1 MNLIKRILAAIMVL
15 AVLLSFAG
23 CGDTTWIAEIDG
35 TVVPSGLYIYYQT
48 EGYGNA
54 LLELYR
60 SNSDYLMPY
69 LYFYN
74 YGAVYADILGVEMS
88 DGKTVEEY
96 INEYAMNMCEQA
108 VVLDRIYDKVGLEMT
123 AEEKDAVDTQVRNL
137 WNNGKE
143 SYEAIGIS
151 QESLRKAVLATFKES
166 VVFDAYYEIGGLN
179 GTTEEEIEN
188 EFASDYARV
197 KYMTFTFGE
206 NIEDAVDSARKDE
219 QLALANSYL
228 ERAQAGESMD
238 ALIEEY
244 NAYLEQL
251 AAEEAEENGE
261 TEPETDAEA
270 ESSDETEEAAET
282 EDDEYKYESIIGVNQ
297 TTPTEKFVNYV
308 FNNCPVGEFTVIQ
321 DDLCFY
327 LVQRLDILERDGLY
341 ENYRDSILTE
351 LFDDD
356 YTALINNTL
365 SELSETVN
373 EKSLKRYTV
382 RKAFPDAIEE

>member
-365 SELSETVN
+365 SGLSETVN

>member
-238 ALIEEY
+238 ALIEEH

-251 AAEEAEENGE
+251 AAEEAEANGE

>member
-244 NAYLEQL
+244 NDYLEQL

-261 TEPETDAEA
+261 TEPETDADA

>member
-251 AAEEAEENGE
+251 AAEEAEENSE

>member
-244 NAYLEQL
+244 NDYLEQL

>member
-238 ALIEEY
+238 ALIEEH